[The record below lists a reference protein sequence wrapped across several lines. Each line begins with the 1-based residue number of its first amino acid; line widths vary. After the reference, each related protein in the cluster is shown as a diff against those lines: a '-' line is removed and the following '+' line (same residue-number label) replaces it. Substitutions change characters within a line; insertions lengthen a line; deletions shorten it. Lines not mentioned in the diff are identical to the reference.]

1 MYRTV
6 NTYLA
11 QRSLAFDLTDGI
23 NNNFITDATR
33 MTEQHVTGGRGENG
47 QMATT
52 TGVRDDNDMFR
63 PNLVAF
69 SRQLLPQSAFRSLD
83 ADDFEESVC
92 DEELMELISAA
103 NASCRSRLTD
113 DMGINFNSNKLNSN
127 KGFKRAATAPNS
139 PGPYCKKDKK
149 HLWTSLSAAPSRRGS
164 IHFETLE
171 SVSVAELYHVTEEYN
186 DDQCSD
192 DNSTASD
199 QTLRSELSNGSAAPG
214 DGSNNEATVESTALS
229 SSREAP
235 PGPEVQPSSR
245 TRTESVSFVKLF
257 NRCRLERDASVES
270 VTALDCESEEKV
282 QDQDMVDGNEYD
294 LLCAERVSQMTKT
307 YNDIEAVTRLLEE
320 KERDLELAARIGQT
334 LLSKNKELSNR
345 TEILEDQL
353 TQANDRVNQ
362 LRHDLSMKD
371 ELLRFYNEDLE
382 QQHGADVTPNE
393 KQVHGVNLD
402 FLEKKVKTLEDENII
417 LRLESAQLKSETD
430 NLEEKEKRLV
440 EDCIQQL
447 AEVNHQVESLAEEL
461 HQKAEENSHQKEE
474 ITGFLAQI
482 AELQKKVRLLTL
494 DNMDLHEKLTASQE
508 SQRRLTKEL
517 GGMQDKYDEL
527 LEMLEE
533 AQDELRMMRG
543 KHKVRANG
551 QHHHSAFAIPT
562 DSLASELET
571 SLQQELSQ
579 STRRAQ
585 SWKVFETARAAK
597 RAAAKAAEREAM
609 SSTRMSLLSVAHTSQ
624 NESDSQNPSAYP
636 SDVES
641 FASDGYS
648 ADMDSLYGSNPE
660 LGRPGIPGSND
671 LESALKRLAMRR
683 ANEMNERDFHEEEEK
698 RKKNEQD
705 SIQSGAT
712 SPYGTKSPGSVRS
725 YASGFSGNWNN
736 VPGSGSSFKM
746 SDKLQIVKPLE
757 GSMTL
762 RHWQHLATPHLGGI
776 FEERDGVQIRG
787 EKKLDLVE
795 EVYSLSDFEEDDDPN
810 VHTRREQESG
820 LIYTFTDSTVRN
832 PGPYRGLGTLSSM
845 NSSTTVQE
853 FPVHSS
859 TPKAEPLG
867 LQPRAADT
875 QSTYSMSL
883 GLAALLQGRE
893 NASNDRH
900 AVLRVSAPKVNN
912 SQSSDSSTS
921 QSQATSPPNTT
932 DLNQRVLSARSAGS
946 LVFSSSLPTSLAKN
960 LPGSRSLEQILKER
974 EESQF
979 SFDSSAKGPSLFPP
993 GMTGQG
999 FLQQLKNKGYSL
1011 YGLWGGKSKDEA
1023 ASSPDSS
1030 TDAADGA
1037 QGKTSTPTSGD
1048 DTSKESA
1055 KSIFTN
1061 GTGVGV
1067 LGALTSFR
1075 RSGIL

>member
-1 MYRTV
+1 MYRSI
-6 NTYLA
+6 NSNAL
-11 QRSLAFDLTDGI
+11 QRSMTFDLTDGI
-23 NNNFITDATR
+23 NNNFIAGDG
-33 MTEQHVTGGRGENG
+33 MTERHVGSPGE
-47 QMATT
+47 
-52 TGVRDDNDMFR
+52 GVSLDDNDNSRHAFHPPVLVFSRPMLAQCTFR
-63 PNLVAF
+63 P
-69 SRQLLPQSAFRSLD
+69 LD
-83 ADDFEESVC
+83 ADNFQEYNK
-92 DEELMELISAA
+92 ELVDILSAD
-103 NASCRSRLTD
+103 NAHCRVRHSD
-113 DMGINFNSNKLNSN
+113 DMGINFHNNKINSFRS
-127 KGFKRAATAPNS
+127 KRSATAPNS
-139 PGPYCKKDKK
+139 PGPYCKKDNQ
-149 HLWTSLSAAPSRRGS
+149 HLWKSFSAAPSRKNS
-164 IHFETLE
+164 IHYETLE
-171 SVSVAELYHVTEEYN
+171 SVTVAELYNVAEDADQSNDDTPHASGHTTPNDNAAEDTPAVVEPASPRDGPVTE
-186 DDQCSD
+186 DLSL
-192 DNSTASD
+192 
-199 QTLRSELSNGSAAPG
+199 LRS
-214 DGSNNEATVESTALS
+214 
-229 SSREAP
+229 
-235 PGPEVQPSSR
+235 
-245 TRTESVSFVKLF
+245 RTESVSFVKLF
-257 NRCRLERDASVES
+257 NRIRLERDASFES
-270 VTALDCESEEKV
+270 ISSDGQSDPKV
-282 QDQDMVDGNEYD
+282 LDQDMVDNSVYD

-345 TEILEDQL
+345 TESLEDQL
-353 TQANDRVNQ
+353 TQANDKVNQ
-362 LRHDLSMKD
+362 LRHDLSMKE

-382 QQHGADVTPNE
+382 LQHGADVTPNE
-393 KQVHGVNLD
+393 KPAHGINVD
-402 FLEKKVKTLEDENII
+402 FLERKVKNLEDENLN

-447 AEVNHQVESLAEEL
+447 AEVNQQVESLAEEL
-461 HQKAEENSHQKEE
+461 HHKVEENNHQKEE

-482 AELQKKVRLLTL
+482 AELQKKIRLLTL

-517 GGMQDKYDEL
+517 GSMQDKYDEL

-533 AQDELRMMRG
+533 TQDELRIAKG
-543 KHKVRANG
+543 KHKVKASG

-597 RAAAKAAEREAM
+597 RAAAKAAEREST
-609 SSTRMSLLSVAHTSQ
+609 SSTRMSLLSVPTSH
-624 NESDSQNPSAYP
+624 NESDSQNQSAYP

-683 ANEMNERDFHEEEEK
+683 ANELNERDFHEEER
-698 RKKNEQD
+698 RKKKEQE
-705 SIQSGAT
+705 SMQSGAT
-712 SPYGTKSPGSVRS
+712 SPFGTKSPGSVKS
-725 YASGFSGNWNN
+725 YQSGYSNNWSNL
-736 VPGSGSSFKM
+736 PGSGLSSYKM

-810 VHTRREQESG
+810 VHTRKEQDSS

-845 NSSTTVQE
+845 NSSTSE

-859 TPKAEPLG
+859 TPKAEPLT
-867 LQPRAADT
+867 LQAMAQDNT

-883 GLAALLQGRE
+883 GLAALLQSRE
-893 NASNDRH
+893 SAGSDKH
-900 AVLRVSAPKVNN
+900 AVSRVSAPKFN
-912 SQSSDSSTS
+912 SASAPDSKTSLPST
-921 QSQATSPPNTT
+921 QATSPLNLT
-932 DLNQRVLSARSAGS
+932 DLNQRVLSRSVA
-946 LVFSSSLPTSLAKN
+946 LSSPRT
-960 LPGSRSLEQILKER
+960 LPGSRSFEQIMKER
-974 EESQF
+974 EHSPQF
-979 SFDSSAKGPSLFPP
+979 SLDEADRKEPSLFPP

-1011 YGLWGGKSKDEA
+1011 YGLWGGKPKEET
-1023 ASSPDSS
+1023 ASSADSS
-1030 TDAADGA
+1030 TDAVGGA
-1037 QGKTSTPTSGD
+1037 TAAPVEDPKA
-1048 DTSKESA
+1048 SA
-1055 KSIFTN
+1055 KSVFVN
-1061 GTGVGV
+1061 GSGVGV

>member
-1 MYRTV
+1 MYRSI
-6 NTYLA
+6 NSNAL
-11 QRSLAFDLTDGI
+11 QRSMTFDLTDGI
-23 NNNFITDATR
+23 NNNFIADDG
-33 MTEQHVTGGRGENG
+33 MTERHVGSPGE
-47 QMATT
+47 
-52 TGVRDDNDMFR
+52 GVPLDDNDNSRHAFHPPVLVFSRPMLAQCTFR
-63 PNLVAF
+63 P
-69 SRQLLPQSAFRSLD
+69 LD
-83 ADDFEESVC
+83 ADNFQEYNK
-92 DEELMELISAA
+92 ELVDILSAD
-103 NASCRSRLTD
+103 NADCRVRHSD
-113 DMGINFNSNKLNSN
+113 DMGINFHNNKINSFRS
-127 KGFKRAATAPNS
+127 KRSATAPNS
-139 PGPYCKKDKK
+139 PGPYCKKDNQ
-149 HLWTSLSAAPSRRGS
+149 HLWKSFSAAPSRKNS
-164 IHFETLE
+164 IHYETLE
-171 SVSVAELYHVTEEYN
+171 SVTVAELYNVAEDVDQSNEDTPHASGHTTPNDNAAEDTPPVVEPASPRDGPVTE
-186 DDQCSD
+186 DPSL
-192 DNSTASD
+192 
-199 QTLRSELSNGSAAPG
+199 LRS
-214 DGSNNEATVESTALS
+214 
-229 SSREAP
+229 
-235 PGPEVQPSSR
+235 
-245 TRTESVSFVKLF
+245 RTESVSFVKLF
-257 NRCRLERDASVES
+257 NRIRLERDASFES
-270 VTALDCESEEKV
+270 ISSDGQSDPKV
-282 QDQDMVDGNEYD
+282 LDQDMVDNSVYD

-345 TEILEDQL
+345 TESLEDQL
-353 TQANDRVNQ
+353 TQANDKVNQ
-362 LRHDLSMKD
+362 LRHDLSMKE

-382 QQHGADVTPNE
+382 LQHGADVTPNE
-393 KQVHGVNLD
+393 KPTHGINVD
-402 FLEKKVKTLEDENII
+402 FLERKVKNLEDENLN

-447 AEVNHQVESLAEEL
+447 AEVNQQVESLAEEL
-461 HQKAEENSHQKEE
+461 HHKVEENNHQKEE

-482 AELQKKVRLLTL
+482 AELQKKIRLLTL

-517 GGMQDKYDEL
+517 GSMQDKYDEL

-533 AQDELRMMRG
+533 TQDELRIAKG
-543 KHKVRANG
+543 KHKVKASG

-597 RAAAKAAEREAM
+597 RTAAKAAEREST
-609 SSTRMSLLSVAHTSQ
+609 SSTRMSLLSVPTSH
-624 NESDSQNPSAYP
+624 NESDSQNQSAYP

-683 ANEMNERDFHEEEEK
+683 ANELNERDFHEEER
-698 RKKNEQD
+698 RKKKEQE
-705 SIQSGAT
+705 SMQSGAT
-712 SPYGTKSPGSVRS
+712 SPFGTKSPGSVKS
-725 YASGFSGNWNN
+725 YQSGYSNNWSNL
-736 VPGSGSSFKM
+736 PGSGLSSYKM

-810 VHTRREQESG
+810 VHTRKEQDSS

-845 NSSTTVQE
+845 NSSTSE

-859 TPKAEPLG
+859 TPKAEPLT
-867 LQPRAADT
+867 LQAMAQDNT

-883 GLAALLQGRE
+883 GLAALLQSRE
-893 NASNDRH
+893 SAGSDKH
-900 AVLRVSAPKVNN
+900 AVSRVSAPKFN
-912 SQSSDSSTS
+912 SASAPDSKTSPPST
-921 QSQATSPPNTT
+921 QATSPLNLT
-932 DLNQRVLSARSAGS
+932 DLNQRVLSRSVA
-946 LVFSSSLPTSLAKN
+946 LSSPRT
-960 LPGSRSLEQILKER
+960 LPGSRSFEQIMKER
-974 EESQF
+974 EHSPQF
-979 SFDSSAKGPSLFPP
+979 SLDEADRKEPSLFPP

-1011 YGLWGGKSKDEA
+1011 YGLWGGKPKEET
-1023 ASSPDSS
+1023 ASSADSS
-1030 TDAADGA
+1030 TDAVGGA
-1037 QGKTSTPTSGD
+1037 TAAPAEDPKA
-1048 DTSKESA
+1048 SA
-1055 KSIFTN
+1055 KAVFAN
-1061 GTGVGV
+1061 GSGVGV

>member
-1 MYRTV
+1 M
-6 NTYLA
+6 
-11 QRSLAFDLTDGI
+11 I
-23 NNNFITDATR
+23 
-33 MTEQHVTGGRGENG
+33 
-47 QMATT
+47 
-52 TGVRDDNDMFR
+52 
-63 PNLVAF
+63 
-69 SRQLLPQSAFRSLD
+69 
-83 ADDFEESVC
+83 
-92 DEELMELISAA
+92 
-103 NASCRSRLTD
+103 
-113 DMGINFNSNKLNSN
+113 
-127 KGFKRAATAPNS
+127 
-139 PGPYCKKDKK
+139 
-149 HLWTSLSAAPSRRGS
+149 
-164 IHFETLE
+164 
-171 SVSVAELYHVTEEYN
+171 
-186 DDQCSD
+186 
-192 DNSTASD
+192 
-199 QTLRSELSNGSAAPG
+199 GSAP
-214 DGSNNEATVESTALS
+214 
-229 SSREAP
+229 
-235 PGPEVQPSSR
+235 
-245 TRTESVSFVKLF
+245 
-257 NRCRLERDASVES
+257 CHI
-270 VTALDCESEEKV
+270 
-282 QDQDMVDGNEYD
+282 
-294 LLCAERVSQMTKT
+294 LCAERVSQMTKT

-345 TEILEDQL
+345 TESLEDQL
-353 TQANDRVNQ
+353 TQANDKVNQ
-362 LRHDLSMKD
+362 LRHDLSMKE

-382 QQHGADVTPNE
+382 LQHGADVTPNE
-393 KQVHGVNLD
+393 KPTHGINVD
-402 FLEKKVKTLEDENII
+402 FLERKVKNLEDENLN

-447 AEVNHQVESLAEEL
+447 AEVNQQVESLAEEL
-461 HQKAEENSHQKEE
+461 HHKVEENNHQKEE

-482 AELQKKVRLLTL
+482 AELQKKIRLLTL

-517 GGMQDKYDEL
+517 GSMQDKYDEL

-533 AQDELRMMRG
+533 TQDELRIAKG
-543 KHKVRANG
+543 KHKVKASG

-597 RAAAKAAEREAM
+597 RAAAKAAEREST
-609 SSTRMSLLSVAHTSQ
+609 SSTRMSLLSVPTSH
-624 NESDSQNPSAYP
+624 NESDSQNQSAYP

-683 ANEMNERDFHEEEEK
+683 ANELNERDFHEEER
-698 RKKNEQD
+698 RKKKEQE
-705 SIQSGAT
+705 SMQSGAT
-712 SPYGTKSPGSVRS
+712 SPFGTKSPGSVKS
-725 YASGFSGNWNN
+725 YQSGYSNNWSNL
-736 VPGSGSSFKM
+736 PGSGLSSYKM

-810 VHTRREQESG
+810 VHTRKEQDSS

-845 NSSTTVQE
+845 NSSTSE
-853 FPVHSS
+853 YPVHSS
-859 TPKAEPLG
+859 TPKAEPLT
-867 LQPRAADT
+867 LQAMAQDNT

-883 GLAALLQGRE
+883 GLAALLQSRE
-893 NASNDRH
+893 SAGSDKH
-900 AVLRVSAPKVNN
+900 AVSRVSAPKFN
-912 SQSSDSSTS
+912 SASAPDSKTSPPST
-921 QSQATSPPNTT
+921 QATSPLNLT
-932 DLNQRVLSARSAGS
+932 DLNQRVLSRSVA
-946 LVFSSSLPTSLAKN
+946 LSSPRT
-960 LPGSRSLEQILKER
+960 LPGSRSFEQIMKER
-974 EESQF
+974 EHSPQF
-979 SFDSSAKGPSLFPP
+979 SLDEADRKEPSLFPP

-1011 YGLWGGKSKDEA
+1011 YGLWGGKPKEET
-1023 ASSPDSS
+1023 ASSADSS
-1030 TDAADGA
+1030 TDAVGGA
-1037 QGKTSTPTSGD
+1037 TAAPAEDPKA
-1048 DTSKESA
+1048 SA
-1055 KSIFTN
+1055 KAVFAN
-1061 GTGVGV
+1061 GSGVGV

>member
-1 MYRTV
+1 MISSHR
-6 NTYLA
+6 LA
-11 QRSLAFDLTDGI
+11 SSHNLSQRHDAILLSLAID
-23 NNNFITDATR
+23 
-33 MTEQHVTGGRGENG
+33 
-47 QMATT
+47 
-52 TGVRDDNDMFR
+52 
-63 PNLVAF
+63 
-69 SRQLLPQSAFRSLD
+69 
-83 ADDFEESVC
+83 
-92 DEELMELISAA
+92 ELI
-103 NASCRSRLTD
+103 
-113 DMGINFNSNKLNSN
+113 
-127 KGFKRAATAPNS
+127 
-139 PGPYCKKDKK
+139 
-149 HLWTSLSAAPSRRGS
+149 
-164 IHFETLE
+164 
-171 SVSVAELYHVTEEYN
+171 
-186 DDQCSD
+186 
-192 DNSTASD
+192 
-199 QTLRSELSNGSAAPG
+199 
-214 DGSNNEATVESTALS
+214 
-229 SSREAP
+229 
-235 PGPEVQPSSR
+235 
-245 TRTESVSFVKLF
+245 
-257 NRCRLERDASVES
+257 
-270 VTALDCESEEKV
+270 
-282 QDQDMVDGNEYD
+282 

-345 TEILEDQL
+345 TESLEDQL
-353 TQANDRVNQ
+353 TQANDKVNQ
-362 LRHDLSMKD
+362 LRHDLSMKE

-382 QQHGADVTPNE
+382 LQHGADVTPNE
-393 KQVHGVNLD
+393 KPTHGINVD
-402 FLEKKVKTLEDENII
+402 FLERKVKNLEDENLN

-447 AEVNHQVESLAEEL
+447 AEVNQQVESLAEEL
-461 HQKAEENSHQKEE
+461 HHKVEENNHQKEE

-482 AELQKKVRLLTL
+482 AELQKKIRLLTL

-517 GGMQDKYDEL
+517 GSMQDKYDEL

-533 AQDELRMMRG
+533 TQDELRIAKG
-543 KHKVRANG
+543 KHKVKASG

-597 RAAAKAAEREAM
+597 RAAAKAAEREST
-609 SSTRMSLLSVAHTSQ
+609 SSTRMSLLSVPTSH
-624 NESDSQNPSAYP
+624 NESDSQNQSAYP

-683 ANEMNERDFHEEEEK
+683 ANELNERDFHEEER
-698 RKKNEQD
+698 RKKKEQE
-705 SIQSGAT
+705 SMQSGAT
-712 SPYGTKSPGSVRS
+712 SPFGTKSPGSVKS
-725 YASGFSGNWNN
+725 YQSGYSNNWSNL
-736 VPGSGSSFKM
+736 PGSGLSSYKM

-810 VHTRREQESG
+810 VHTRKEQDSS

-845 NSSTTVQE
+845 NSSTSE
-853 FPVHSS
+853 YPVHSS
-859 TPKAEPLG
+859 TPKAEPLT
-867 LQPRAADT
+867 LQAMAQDNT

-883 GLAALLQGRE
+883 GLAALLQSRE
-893 NASNDRH
+893 SAGSDKH
-900 AVLRVSAPKVNN
+900 AVSRVSAPKFN
-912 SQSSDSSTS
+912 SASAPDSKTSPPST
-921 QSQATSPPNTT
+921 QATSPLNLT
-932 DLNQRVLSARSAGS
+932 DLNQRVLSRSVA
-946 LVFSSSLPTSLAKN
+946 LSSPRT
-960 LPGSRSLEQILKER
+960 LPGSRSFEQIMKER
-974 EESQF
+974 EHSPQF
-979 SFDSSAKGPSLFPP
+979 SLDEADRKEPSLFPP

-1011 YGLWGGKSKDEA
+1011 YGLWGGKPKEET
-1023 ASSPDSS
+1023 ASSADSS
-1030 TDAADGA
+1030 TDAVGGA
-1037 QGKTSTPTSGD
+1037 TAAPAEDPKA
-1048 DTSKESA
+1048 SA
-1055 KSIFTN
+1055 KAVFAN
-1061 GTGVGV
+1061 GSGVGV